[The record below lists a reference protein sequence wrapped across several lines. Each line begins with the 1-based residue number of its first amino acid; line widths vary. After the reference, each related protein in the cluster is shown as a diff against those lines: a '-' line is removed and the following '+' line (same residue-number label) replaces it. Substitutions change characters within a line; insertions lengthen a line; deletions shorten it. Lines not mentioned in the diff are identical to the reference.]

1 MGGPSGPSG
10 KVRGRRGRQA
20 AAVTATTSG
29 PSTGTVL
36 GVWAHPDDEAF
47 LSAAL
52 MAQAVD
58 TGERVVVASATLGE
72 RGTPDPALWPPERLA
87 AVRRSELARS
97 LEVLGVKD
105 HRWLGHCDGGLR
117 RVPEPVGVAQIVELV
132 DEVEPDTIVTF
143 GPEGMTGHDDHRTI
157 SAWVTAAWRMTGRR
171 SRLWHATLT
180 PSFHVIWG
188 GLNGEVGLWLPGSR
202 PPATPVVDLAHR
214 IAADDQL
221 SRRKYAALRAHAS
234 QTDGLVARVGAERF
248 RRWWAVES
256 FVDAAPARNPS
267 RHGYLLESRRSTHRD
282 PSIREEAP

>member
-1 MGGPSGPSG
+1 M
-10 KVRGRRGRQA
+10 
-20 AAVTATTSG
+20 TATTPG
-29 PSTGTVL
+29 TTTGSVL

-52 MAQAVD
+52 MAQTVD
-58 TGERVVVASATLGE
+58 AGERVVVASATLGE

-87 AVRRSELARS
+87 PVRRRELARS

-117 RVPEPVGVAQIVELV
+117 RVPEPAAVAQIADLV

-143 GPEGMTGHDDHRTI
+143 GPDGMTGHDDHRTI
-157 SAWVTAAWRMTGRR
+157 SAWVTSAWRMTGRR
-171 SRLWHATLT
+171 SRLWYATLT

-188 GLNGEVGLWLPGSR
+188 GLNGQVGLWLPGSR
-202 PPATPVVDLAHR
+202 PPATPAVDLAHR
-214 IAADDQL
+214 IAADDHL

-256 FVDAAPARNPS
+256 FVDAEPARKPS
-267 RHGYLLESRRSTHRD
+267 SQRHLREDRRSALRI
-282 PSIREEAP
+282 PRIQEEAP